1 MHCVSS
7 DRQQS
12 PAQQGRAASG
22 YGKRGAGDGGS
33 AAGGAGRFRGHV
45 HVGGD
50 RERVPG
56 GGDPAAVQDRRPQGH
71 RRNAAVGVRAGD
83 TVAPRRAG
91 TIRGARTHTPC
102 PRRAL
107 DKLQQLS

>member
-1 MHCVSS
+1 MVHCVSS

-56 GGDPAAVQDRRPQGH
+56 GGDPA
-71 RRNAAVGVRAGD
+71 
-83 TVAPRRAG
+83 G

>member
-1 MHCVSS
+1 MVPCVSS

-33 AAGGAGRFRGHV
+33 AAGGASRFRG

-91 TIRGARTHTPC
+91 TIRGARTHTHTMPA
-102 PRRAL
+102 PRSR
-107 DKLQQLS
+107 